1 VTRKLTRDQAAAMTV
16 NERLFEA
23 GLLAEFDRALAA
35 RDAVDLRRILAEVFV
50 PEADIERIVASAL
63 ERG

>member
-1 VTRKLTRDQAAAMTV
+1 MTV